1 MSDPESNAAQPLSGL
16 AVIEI
21 GHSVAAPYAGQIL
34 ADLGATVI
42 KVENPHRGDDARHWV
57 PPAWEDSSAVFQTL
71 NRNKYSTSID
81 LKDPAACDLLRE
93 LIAHSDVVIQNL
105 RPGLI
110 EKTALDAATLRAGN
124 PGLIYCN
131 LGAFGSTGPLRENSG
146 YDPLMQAFSG
156 IMSVTGEPGRPPV
169 RVGPSIID
177 MGSGLWCVIGI
188 LAALARRQRTGE
200 GSTVDNSLFETGLA
214 WMNIPLA
221 ATIASGR
228 EAQKSGSETPMLAP
242 YRAYKAS
249 DRYIVIAAGNDNL
262 YRKLCQT
269 LDHPEWITDERFLT
283 NAHRVTNRVA
293 LNALLDDVIAT
304 HPERHW
310 TAKLTAVGVPC
321 APLQTPQEVIDHPQT
336 RALGML
342 SAVNGSSMMLVGCPL
357 RFDGERPRLKTR
369 APALGADTDRAL
381 ELLKARG
388 RWSQS

>member
-1 MSDPESNAAQPLSGL
+1 MSDPATNAFQPLSGL

-42 KVENPHRGDDARHWV
+42 KVENPYGGDDARQWI

-71 NRNKYSTSID
+71 NRNKYSTSFD
-81 LKDPAACDLLRE
+81 LKDPVECGRLKE
-93 LIAHSDVVIQNL
+93 LIAHSDIVIQNL

-110 EKTALDAATLRAGN
+110 EKTALDAATLRADH
-124 PGLIYCN
+124 PSLIYCN
-131 LGAFGSTGPLRENSG
+131 LGAFGSTGPLRNNSG

-188 LAALARRQRTGE
+188 LAALARRQRSGE
-200 GSTVDNSLFETGLA
+200 GCTVDTSLFETGLA

-221 ATIASGR
+221 ATLASGR
-228 EAQKSGSETPMLAP
+228 EAQRSGSETPMLAP
-242 YRAYKAS
+242 YRAFKAS

-262 YRKLCQT
+262 FRRLCQA
-269 LDHPEWITDERFLT
+269 LDCSAWITDARFLS
-283 NAHRVTNRVA
+283 NAHRVANRIT
-293 LNALLDDVIAT
+293 LNAMLEEVIAQQS
-304 HPERHW
+304 ERYW
-310 TAKLTAVGVPC
+310 TDKLTAVGVPC

-336 RALGML
+336 RALGMM
-342 SAVNGSSMMLVGCPL
+342 SAVNGGSMMLVGCPL
-357 RFDGERPRLKTR
+357 RFDGERPPLERR
-369 APALGADTDRAL
+369 APALGADNDTAL
-381 ELLKARG
+381 DLLKTRG
-388 RWSQS
+388 RWNKS

>member
-1 MSDPESNAAQPLSGL
+1 MADSASNTSQPLSGL

-34 ADLGATVI
+34 ADLGAMVI

-57 PPAWEDSSAVFQTL
+57 PPAWEDSSAVFQTI
-71 NRNKYSTSID
+71 NRNKYSTSFD
-81 LKDPAACDLLRE
+81 LKDPTACERVRE

-110 EKTALDAATLRAGN
+110 EKAELDAATLRALN
-124 PGLIYCN
+124 PRLIYCN
-131 LGAFGSTGPLRENSG
+131 LGAFGSTGPLRDNSG

-177 MGSGLWCVIGI
+177 MGSGLWCTIGI
-188 LAALARRQRTGE
+188 LAALVRRQLTGE
-200 GSTVDNSLFETGLA
+200 GSTVDTSLFETGLA

-221 ATIASGR
+221 ATLASGR

-242 YRAYKAS
+242 YRAFKAS

-262 YRKLCQT
+262 YRKLCQV
-269 LDHPEWITDERFLT
+269 LDRLEWITDERFLT
-283 NAHRVTNRVA
+283 NGHRVANRAA
-293 LNALLDDVIAT
+293 LNALLEEVIAA
-304 HPERHW
+304 HPERYW
-310 TAKLTAVGVPC
+310 TEKLTAVGVPC

-336 RALGML
+336 SALGML
-342 SAVNGSSMMLVGCPL
+342 SRVEGSSMMLVGCPL
-357 RFDGERPRLKTR
+357 RFDGERPRLVRR
-369 APALGADTDRAL
+369 APALGADNERAL
-381 ELLKARG
+381 DLVKSRP
-388 RWSQS
+388 RWRPS